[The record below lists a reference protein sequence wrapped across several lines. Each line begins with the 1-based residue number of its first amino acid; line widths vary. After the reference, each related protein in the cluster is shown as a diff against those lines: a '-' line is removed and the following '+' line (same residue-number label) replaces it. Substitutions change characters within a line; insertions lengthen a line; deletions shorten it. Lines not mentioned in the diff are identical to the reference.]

1 MKGKPSVR
9 RNAASIAMLICILL
23 FTSCAVPSGSHQADS
38 RENRN
43 GGTKDR
49 AGTDDQGSAEAYQK
63 VTLLDSS
70 YSLPEDEAG
79 KIREIL
85 RKNLVSRQLMSEE
98 RAEGLIENGT
108 FERRYIEI
116 ADERVEARCNC
127 QYYASVVITVWKSA
141 DYFAVCGTENA
152 DFTPDLVSGEDLS
165 FETAGD
171 AWADVEEGVCE
182 IRQKSELI
190 PVVIGRTVVVRAE
203 AGTESTGEEKS
214 AGGEE
219 AYSCQYL
226 ERISVAYDPI
236 STYGYDPRWLTPS
249 YEKISDGGTV
259 ALTAQKEKY
268 PYKSRTVDLVLTN
281 DSDASIMYGRAFQLE
296 VEIDGTWYKVP
307 PVYDP
312 LYFTLEGIIL
322 SPHSTAVLEIPIS
335 LYRCHPGKHR
345 IIKNAHEIAEGRYAQ
360 DDPSGQEQRRKEMEQ
375 REEFVAAAEFNL
387 I

>member
-1 MKGKPSVR
+1 MKGKPSVGR
-9 RNAASIAMLICILL
+9 DAASIAMLLCILL

-49 AGTDDQGSAEAYQK
+49 AGAEAQGSAEAYQK

-70 YSLPEDEAG
+70 YSLPEGEAG
-79 KIREIL
+79 EIRESL
-85 RKNLVSRQLMSEE
+85 RKNLVSRQLMSEK
-98 RAEGLIENGT
+98 RAEDLIENGT
-108 FERRYIEI
+108 FERRYLEM
-116 ADERVEARCNC
+116 ADERAEERWNC
-127 QYYASVVITVWKSA
+127 RYYASVVITVWKSA

-152 DFTPDLVSGEDLS
+152 DFTPELSGKDLS

-190 PVVIGRTVVVRAE
+190 PVVIGRTVVVRTG
-203 AGTESTGEEKS
+203 AGEESTGEEKS
-214 AGGEE
+214 AEDGE
-219 AYSCQYL
+219 AYSYQYL

-249 YEKISDGGTV
+249 YEKISGGGAV
-259 ALTAQKEKY
+259 SLTAQKEKY

-281 DSDASIMYGRAFQLE
+281 DSDTSIMYGRAFQLE

-322 SPHSTAVLEIPIS
+322 SPHSTATLEIPIG

-345 IIKNAHEIAEGRYAQ
+345 IIKNAHEMTEGR
-360 DDPSGQEQRRKEMEQ
+360 G
-375 REEFVAAAEFNL
+375 EFVAAAEFNL